1 MGVADRKERER
12 AELRSK
18 ILEAA
23 KKLFLEEGFE
33 KTSIRNIAELIE
45 YSPGTIYLYFKDKNE
60 LLFEL
65 HVEAFQALILALSN
79 ILLAENAVDR
89 LEHMGN
95 NYIKFAFENPE
106 LYNLMFIME
115 APMETL
121 ECNNEI
127 WDDGMKAFELLRYL
141 VTDCQKEG
149 YLSSYDL
156 DDASLMIWS
165 FVHGLVTLKSRKRLE
180 MFSEKDDVSLARMMR
195 AYKIFVENLKCS
207 YEEPK
212 TT

>member
-1 MGVADRKERER
+1 MGVSDRKEREK
-12 AELRSK
+12 AELRTK
-18 ILEAA
+18 IREAA
-23 KKLFLEEGFE
+23 KMLFLDKGFE
-33 KTSIRNIAELIE
+33 KTSIRNIAEQIE

-65 HVEAFQALILALSN
+65 HVEAFQALIIALSD
-79 ILLAENAVDR
+79 IPIAEKAVER

-141 VTDCQKEG
+141 VEDCQKEG
-149 YLSSYDL
+149 YLSQYNL

-180 MFSEKDDVSLARMMR
+180 MFAEDDQVSLERMMR

-207 YEEPK
+207 YEQPK
-212 TT
+212 P

>member
-1 MGVADRKERER
+1 MGVSDRKEREK
-12 AELRSK
+12 AELRTK

-23 KKLFLEEGFE
+23 KMLFLDKGFE
-33 KTSIRNIAELIE
+33 KTSIRNIAEQIE

-65 HVEAFQALILALSN
+65 HVEAFQALIIALSD
-79 ILLAENAVDR
+79 IPIAEKAVER

-141 VTDCQKEG
+141 VEDCQKEG
-149 YLSSYDL
+149 YLSQYNL

-180 MFSEKDDVSLARMMR
+180 MFAEDDQVTLERMMR

-207 YEEPK
+207 YEQPK
-212 TT
+212 P